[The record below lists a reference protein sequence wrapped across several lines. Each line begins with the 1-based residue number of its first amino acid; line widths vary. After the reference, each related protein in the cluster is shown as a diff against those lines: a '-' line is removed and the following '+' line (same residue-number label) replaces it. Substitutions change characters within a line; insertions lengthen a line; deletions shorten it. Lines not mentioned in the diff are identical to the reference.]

1 MRKVISA
8 TRDNESINI
17 KTIFLQHQSFHRVVF
32 PVDLYRLFRSIQR
45 ISITGTIEIY
55 IFVEEDQKFLPYFE
69 TLHPGIRDE
78 FQSKESRKGRAK
90 YRLLLICQFISPRR
104 FNAKLE
110 TRRCLVT
117 SRFPPLEETSQPNYS
132 GDPFVKQ
139 R

>member
-17 KTIFLQHQSFHRVVF
+17 KTIFLQHESFHPVVF

-45 ISITGTIEIY
+45 ISITGTIQIYIY

-78 FQSKESRKGRAK
+78 FQSKEEGRGE
-90 YRLLLICQFISPRR
+90 ISFTINLPIY
-104 FNAKLE
+104 FAE
-110 TRRCLVT
+110 T
-117 SRFPPLEETSQPNYS
+117 F
-132 GDPFVKQ
+132 
-139 R
+139 

>member
-55 IFVEEDQKFLPYFE
+55 IYSSKRIKNFFLISRLF
-69 TLHPGIRDE
+69 I
-78 FQSKESRKGRAK
+78 QESGMNFKVKRKGGAK

>member
-17 KTIFLQHQSFHRVVF
+17 KTIFLQHQSFHPVVF
-32 PVDLYRLFRSIQR
+32 RVDLYRLFRSIQR

-78 FQSKESRKGRAK
+78 FQSKEEGRGE
-90 YRLLLICQFISPRR
+90 ISFTINLPIY
-104 FNAKLE
+104 FAE
-110 TRRCLVT
+110 T
-117 SRFPPLEETSQPNYS
+117 F
-132 GDPFVKQ
+132 
-139 R
+139 

>member
-17 KTIFLQHQSFHRVVF
+17 KTIFLQHESFHPVVF

-78 FQSKESRKGRAK
+78 FQSKEEGRGE
-90 YRLLLICQFISPRR
+90 ISFTINLPIY
-104 FNAKLE
+104 FAE
-110 TRRCLVT
+110 T
-117 SRFPPLEETSQPNYS
+117 F
-132 GDPFVKQ
+132 
-139 R
+139 